1 MAKQK
6 PKNDKTQNT
15 MGDAPPADNADSAA
29 TSESNGAK
37 SGDGLSTTETPKDE
51 SRATIEP
58 IAFEVTLKDIHPQD
72 TYGRCGYR
80 FNKTTALT
88 IPRADLT
95 GEQIITLA
103 DDPYL
108 LLIPVVE
115 DGA

>member
-15 MGDAPPADNADSAA
+15 TGDAPPADNADSTA

-37 SGDGLSTTETPKDE
+37 NGDELSTTEPPKDG
-51 SRATIEP
+51 ATIEP

-88 IPRADLT
+88 IPRDDLT

-103 DDPYL
+103 NDPYL